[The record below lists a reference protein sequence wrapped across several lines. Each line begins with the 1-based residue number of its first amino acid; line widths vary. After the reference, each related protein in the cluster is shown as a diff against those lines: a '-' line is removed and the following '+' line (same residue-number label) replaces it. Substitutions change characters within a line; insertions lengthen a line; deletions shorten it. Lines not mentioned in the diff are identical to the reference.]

1 MRFIS
6 FRHYSHRSHKRP
18 FGVSVIIFLLVLYV
32 LLLGITLFSLTQ
44 VPMGEIT
51 LWMAKSDNPI
61 IIGIFFLAA
70 IVFEASVAIGL
81 WLLLRWAWV
90 LIMIQVGSIMLSD
103 LWGYFSGYP
112 SYITMIISVIA
123 VFYLNQ
129 REVQMAFSGAKISGA
144 RTLGTKT
151 SGTKTSGPTR

>member
-18 FGVSVIIFLLVLYV
+18 FGISVIIFLLVLYV
-32 LLLGITLFSLTQ
+32 LLLGITLFSLAQ
-44 VPMGEIT
+44 VPIGEIT
-51 LWMAKSDNPI
+51 LWMTKIDDPMI
-61 IIGIFFLAA
+61 INIFFLAA

-81 WLLLRWAWV
+81 WLLQRWAWV
-90 LIMIQVGSIMLSD
+90 LIMIQVGLVMLSD

-129 REVQMAFSGAKISGA
+129 REVQMAFSGTKISGA
-144 RTLGTKT
+144 KT
-151 SGTKTSGPTR
+151 SGTHTSGTNTSGSTR